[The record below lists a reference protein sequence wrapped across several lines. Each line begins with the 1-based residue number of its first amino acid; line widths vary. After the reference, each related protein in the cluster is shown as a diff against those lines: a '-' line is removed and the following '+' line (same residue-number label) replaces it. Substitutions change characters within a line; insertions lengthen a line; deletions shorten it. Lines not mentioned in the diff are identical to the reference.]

1 MAGKGILLDE
11 NGDLLISGK
20 SLQIGKS
27 EMQEVGLILSMNQGE
42 QKFLP
47 VLGPNLIQL
56 QKSKS
61 SKFDIEQRVRVHLA
75 KDGKDY
81 AQIKEKII
89 LNKL

>member
-1 MAGKGILLDE
+1 MLLDE

-20 SLQIGKS
+20 SLQVGKS
-27 EMQEVGLILSMNQGE
+27 EMQEVGVILGMNQGE
-42 QKFLP
+42 QKFSP

-61 SKFDIEQRVRVHLA
+61 SKFDIEKRVRIHLA

-81 AQIKEKII
+81 GHIKEKII